1 MKIIDAHV
9 HLVQCIAGTGAGGEL
24 RSCGGGQGIYADGS
38 VCALIPPAWGTD
50 QVTPERMLELM
61 DAHQVERAVLLQGG
75 YLGFQNL
82 YSWQA
87 QQQWPHRFLAAAA
100 YDPYSRGRDA
110 IVHHLFEEQGIRVV
124 KFEVSTGSGLMATHP
139 VFALDGEV
147 MRREAAFAA
156 EHGLV
161 FVIDI
166 GKLGSPSSQI
176 GALRRV
182 ILRHPDMKFVVCHLL
197 APKQTELA
205 QMTDGLEALHLP
217 NVWFDLASLQRNV
230 RPDEPPFPITRR
242 FIARAVETV
251 GAERLLFGTDA
262 PSNLCHMTYQQMVD
276 TIAQDPA
283 LAEEQKQMILYENA
297 NKVFWNE

>member
-176 GALRRV
+176 GALRRL

-276 TIAQDPA
+276 TIARDPA
-283 LAEEQKQMILYENA
+283 LAEEQKQMIFYENA
-297 NKVFWNE
+297 KKVFWNE